1 MSLSN
6 LSCDYCGLSPP
17 KAENCLLYPFTVY
30 VTNPY
35 PYSSSDI
42 EIRIIQCS
50 ENIGYKEENAGKI
63 IYKCNANLIK
73 YLCIFFYCKS
83 Y

>member
-6 LSCDYCGLSPP
+6 LSYDHCDLSPP
-17 KAENCLLYPFTVY
+17 KAENCLLYHFTVY

-42 EIRIIQCS
+42 EIRILQYS
-50 ENIGYKEENAGKI
+50 ENIGYKEESAGKI
-63 IYKCNANLIK
+63 IYKCSAKLIK
-73 YLCIFFYCKS
+73 YHYIFFLL
-83 Y
+83 